1 MTIAIFIEQIING
14 LIIGSMY
21 ALIGSGIALIYGTM
35 RVLNLAHGEFY
46 MLGGYFIFF
55 LVVNYGVPPWLAI
68 PLAIA
73 ATFLLGVLIQR
84 LTIHYILGREGW
96 LFSAIAVTLGLSI
109 FLQNAALLL
118 FSERFQSVPYYVD
131 GMLEI
136 GSIRLPYQR
145 VLIFVVAV
153 VTIAAMTYI
162 LKRTRLG
169 WAIRATSQD
178 RDAAAV
184 VGIPAQRIYLITF
197 GIAGA
202 LGAIAA
208 AMLAPIYAINPWSGL
223 PILLKGF
230 VVVILGGLGS
240 FPGAIFGGLLLG
252 VIEAIGVQLTSSEWR
267 DVIAFA
273 LMIAVIWW
281 RPWGLFGEKPHDN
294 AT

>member
-1 MTIAIFIEQIING
+1 MTFAIFLEQIING

-21 ALIGSGIALIYGTM
+21 ALIGSGLALIYGTM

-46 MLGGYFIFF
+46 MLGGYFVFF
-55 LVVNYGVPPWLAI
+55 LIVTYGIPSYLAI
-68 PLAIA
+68 PLAIF
-73 ATFLLGVLIQR
+73 ATFVLGALIQR
-84 LTIHYILGREGW
+84 LTIHRLMLQEGW
-96 LFSAIAVTLGLSI
+96 AFSTIAATLGLSI

-118 FSERFQSVPYYVD
+118 FGEQFQSVPYYISGIV
-131 GMLEI
+131 EI
-136 GSIRLPYQR
+136 AGIRMPTQR
-145 VLIFVVAV
+145 LLIFAVAV
-153 VTIAAMTYI
+153 LTVAAMTFV
-162 LKRTRLG
+162 LKKTRLG

-184 VGIPAQRIYLITF
+184 VGIPAERIYLITF

-240 FPGAIFGGLLLG
+240 FPGAIAGGLILG
-252 VIEAIGVQLTSSEWR
+252 VVEAIGVQLTSSEWR

-281 RPWGLFGEKPHDN
+281 RPWGLFGSKPS
-294 AT
+294 

>member
-1 MTIAIFIEQIING
+1 VTLTILIEQILNG

-46 MLGGYFIFF
+46 MLGGYFVFF
-55 LVVNYGVPPWLAI
+55 LAVTYGLPSWLAV
-68 PLAIA
+68 PVAIVLS
-73 ATFLLGVLIQR
+73 FLLGAAIQR
-84 LTIHYILGREGW
+84 LTIHHLLRREGW
-96 LFSAIAVTLGLSI
+96 MFASIAVTLGLSI

-118 FSERFQSVPYYVD
+118 FGEQFQSVPYYLSGVIEL
-131 GMLEI
+131 G
-136 GSIRLPYQR
+136 GIRLPVQR
-145 VLIFVVAV
+145 LLILVVAV
-153 VTIAAMTYI
+153 LTVSVMAYI
-162 LKRTRLG
+162 LKYTRLG

-184 VGIPAQRIYLITF
+184 VGIPADRIYLITF
-197 GIAGA
+197 GLAAA
-202 LGAIAA
+202 LGAVAA

-240 FPGAIFGGLLLG
+240 FPGAIAGGLILG
-252 VIEAIGVQLTSSEWR
+252 VVEAIGVQLTSSEWR
-267 DVIAFA
+267 DVISFG

-281 RPWGLFGEKPHDN
+281 RPWGLFGRKPS
-294 AT
+294 

>member
-1 MTIAIFIEQIING
+1 MTSTILLEQILNG

-46 MLGGYFIFF
+46 MLGGYFVFF
-55 LVVNYGVPPWLAI
+55 LAVTYGLPSWLAV
-68 PLAIA
+68 PVAVVL
-73 ATFLLGVLIQR
+73 TFLLGAAIQR
-84 LTIHYILGREGW
+84 LTIHHLLGREGW
-96 LFSAIAVTLGLSI
+96 MFSTIAATLGLSI

-118 FSERFQSVPYYVD
+118 FGEQFQSVPYYLSGVIEL
-131 GMLEI
+131 G
-136 GSIRLPYQR
+136 GIRLPVQR
-145 VLIFVVAV
+145 LLILVVAIL
-153 VTIAAMTYI
+153 TISVMAWI
-162 LKRTRLG
+162 LKYTRLG

-184 VGIPAQRIYLITF
+184 VGIPAERIYLITF
-197 GIAGA
+197 GMAAA
-202 LGAIAA
+202 LGAVAA

-240 FPGAIFGGLLLG
+240 FPGAIAGGLILG
-252 VIEAIGVQLTSSEWR
+252 VVEAIGVQLTSSEWR
-267 DVIAFA
+267 DVISFA

-281 RPWGLFGEKPHDN
+281 RPWGLFGRKPS
-294 AT
+294 